1 MLFILAPSKTMNF
14 DIVDTKGCRTTL
26 PDFQEDTEHIVDV
39 IKQSQDLAGLMKVS
53 LPLAE
58 ATRIVY
64 ENWGIKTKPAMYAYV
79 GDVYKGF
86 YAKTLNA
93 EDIKWAQKHL
103 RIMSGLYGMLRP
115 LDEISAYRLEMK
127 APLKIDTKK
136 DVYEYWGERLAQK
149 ADEATDDGMLCILS
163 SDEYARPVTR
173 FSKSTIITPVFY
185 DNKPNGTVGTVP
197 IYSKMM
203 RGVLARWV
211 IDHRVKKP
219 EDLERFEAQGYR
231 YDPKRSTKNSPAF
244 YREIPRPITY
254 TK

>member
-1 MLFILAPSKTMNF
+1 MLFILAPSKTMDF
-14 DIVDTKGCRTTL
+14 SVVDTKGVRTTF
-26 PDFQEDTEHIVDV
+26 PEFQDDAEHIVSAV
-39 IKQSQDLAGLMKVS
+39 KHAQNLAQLMKVS
-53 LPLAE
+53 PALAE
-58 ATRIVY
+58 ATRKLY
-64 ENWGIKTKPAMYAYV
+64 EEWGRLTKPAVYSYV

-86 YAKTLNA
+86 YAKTLSA
-93 EDIKWAQKHL
+93 EDITWAQKHL
-103 RIMSGLYGMLRP
+103 RIMSGLYGILRP

-127 APLKIDTKK
+127 ASLKIDTKK

-149 ADEATDDGMLCILS
+149 ANEATDDGILCILS

-173 FSKSTIITPVFY
+173 FSRSTIITPVFY

-211 IDHRVKKP
+211 IDHRVEKP
-219 EDLERFEAQGYR
+219 EDLEKFESQGYR

-254 TK
+254 AK

>member
-1 MLFILAPSKTMNF
+1 MLFILAPSKTMDF
-14 DIVDTKGCRTTL
+14 SVVDTKGIRTTS
-26 PDFQEDTEHIVDV
+26 PEFQDDAEHIVSAV
-39 IKQSQDLAGLMKVS
+39 RHARDLAGLMKVS
-53 LPLAE
+53 PVLARVAHKLYE
-58 ATRIVY
+58 EWGQQTR
-64 ENWGIKTKPAMYAYV
+64 PAMYSYV

-86 YAKTLNA
+86 YAKTLSA
-93 EDIKWAQKHL
+93 GDIVWAQKHL
-103 RIMSGLYGMLRP
+103 RIMSGLYGILRP

-127 APLKIDTKK
+127 APLKIDAKK

-149 ADEATDDGMLCILS
+149 ADEATDDGRLCILS

-173 FSKSTIITPVFY
+173 FSKSTIITPIFY
-185 DNKPNGTVGTVP
+185 DNKPGGTVGTVP

-211 IDHRVKKP
+211 IDHRVERA
-219 EDLERFEAQGYR
+219 EDLEKFEAQGYR
-231 YDPKRSTKNSPAF
+231 YDPKRSTKNNPAF